1 MIPWCLISFEAQ
13 SLFILVM
20 KMVYARDAK
29 QFLSWYEA
37 IFIKRENLRIS
48 LKTLWGLVFFVF
60 SPALLISITC
70 SLHLY
75 FLFHF
80 FRLAPLY
87 LLFVFSLLLPTSPL
101 SLSFAPL
108 LIAFSFFCC
117 LLLLLYIMCTFG
129 FWSFLFQ
136 IIAIVLFF
144 VFAIFRKVPLV

>member
-20 KMVYARDAK
+20 KMVYARDVK

-48 LKTLWGLVFFVF
+48 SKTLWGLVFFAF

-87 LLFVFSLLLPTSPL
+87 SLFVFSLLLPTSPS

-108 LIAFSFFCC
+108 LIAFPVFAASC
-117 LLLLLYIMCTFG
+117 LYYILMCTVG

-136 IIAIVLFF
+136 IIGIVLFV
-144 VFAIFRKVPLV
+144 VFAVFRKVALV

>member
-20 KMVYARDAK
+20 KMVYARDVK

-48 LKTLWGLVFFVF
+48 LKTLWGLVFFAF

-87 LLFVFSLLLPTSPL
+87 PLFVFSLLLPTSPL

-108 LIAFSFFCC
+108 LIAFSFC
-117 LLLLLYIMCTFG
+117 LLPLASIIYNVYLWLLIL
-129 FWSFLFQ
+129 SFSDNRYC
-136 IIAIVLFF
+136 A
-144 VFAIFRKVPLV
+144 FRCFCGLP

>member
-20 KMVYARDAK
+20 KMVYARDVK

-48 LKTLWGLVFFVF
+48 LKTLWGLVFFAF

-87 LLFVFSLLLPTSPL
+87 PLFVFSLLLPTSPL

-136 IIAIVLFF
+136 IIAIVLFV
-144 VFAIFRKVPLV
+144 VFAVFRKVTLV

>member
-20 KMVYARDAK
+20 KMVYSRDVK

-48 LKTLWGLVFFVF
+48 LKTIWGLVFFAF

-87 LLFVFSLLLPTSPL
+87 PLFVFSLLLPTYPL
-101 SLSFAPL
+101 SLSFAPH

-136 IIAIVLFF
+136 IIAIMLFV
-144 VFAIFRKVPLV
+144 VFAVFRKVALA